1 VQQPGRAGRARPE
14 WAQPDVEQP
23 DLGQS
28 PIPPTADPPADPR
41 ADAPADPPVDPVIDP
56 VIDRPADLPAE
67 PPADPASHPVA
78 QPPLPPE
85 QKDSTRLITVT
96 TVVSWLAA
104 LVLMTVTVM
113 WLVTR
118 EGPPP
123 AGEPR
128 ADRADGVTRVP
139 EAPVPLPGDAAYTQV
154 SVLPGD
160 VLAVKQWLTDSSGFS
175 HLSVVAPGGQVRA
188 ESFQVYADGLLVE
201 QRATVDGRVSNLDL
215 GGATAVYLRY
225 TLFGALERTHPPPGR
240 ALARVTSLDLSYDAW
255 PGPTT
260 IAFRGAKVLALACQ
274 PTRTSAPPLPCGVE
288 EGGRWRVEPPPGQ
301 VDYRVMAQL
310 DLEPGGA

>member
-1 VQQPGRAGRARPE
+1 MQQSGRAGRARPE
-14 WAQPDVEQP
+14 WEQPDVERP
-23 DLGQS
+23 DLERS
-28 PIPPTADPPADPR
+28 PIPPTV
-41 ADAPADPPVDPVIDP
+41 DPPVDPVIDRP
-56 VIDRPADLPAE
+56 ADRPAG
-67 PPADPASHPVA
+67 PPAGPASRPVA
-78 QPPLPPE
+78 QPPRPPE
-85 QKDSTRLITVT
+85 QQDSTRLITIT

-104 LVLMTVTVM
+104 LLLMTATVL

-118 EGPPP
+118 EGQPP
-123 AGEPR
+123 AEEPR
-128 ADRADGVTRVP
+128 ADRADVVARAP
-139 EAPVPLPGDAAYTQV
+139 EAPVPLPGDAAYTQI

-175 HLSVVAPGGQVRA
+175 HFSVVAPGGQVRG

-201 QRATVDGRVSNLDL
+201 QRATVDGRVSNVDL
-215 GGATAVYLRY
+215 GGATAVFLRY
-225 TLFGALERTHPPPGR
+225 TLLGALERTRPPPGR

-260 IAFRGAKVLALACQ
+260 IAFRGAKVLTLACQ
-274 PTRTSAPPLPCGVE
+274 STLTTAPPLPCGVA
-288 EGGRWRVEPPPGQ
+288 EGDKWRVEPPPGQ

>member
-1 VQQPGRAGRARPE
+1 VQQSGRAGRARPE
-14 WAQPDVEQP
+14 WAQSDAERP
-23 DLGQS
+23 DLERP
-28 PIPPTADPPADPR
+28 PIPPTV
-41 ADAPADPPVDPVIDP
+41 DPPVDPA
-56 VIDRPADLPAE
+56 IDRPAGLPADLR
-67 PPADPASHPVA
+67 PGLAWHPVA
-78 QPPLPPE
+78 RPPLPPVPPRPPV
-85 QKDSTRLITVT
+85 QQNSTRLIAVT

-104 LVLMTVTVM
+104 LVLMTVTVL

-123 AGEPR
+123 AEEPR

-139 EAPVPLPGDAAYTQV
+139 EAPVPLRGDAAYTQI

-175 HLSVVAPGGQVRA
+175 HLSVVAPGGEVRG
-188 ESFQVYADGLLVE
+188 ESFQAYADGLLVG
-201 QRATVDGRVSNLDL
+201 QRATVDGRVSDVDL

-225 TLFGALERTHPPPGR
+225 TLLGALEHTRPPPGR
-240 ALARVTSLDLSYDAW
+240 ALARVTSLDLSFDAG

-260 IAFRGAKVLALACQ
+260 IAFRGAKVLTLACQ
-274 PTRTSAPPLPCGVE
+274 STRTTEPPVPCGVA
-288 EGGRWRVEPPPGQ
+288 EGERWRVEPPPGQ